1 MSVPGDAGYEVE
13 RFAEKK
19 CETCGKQGRCNEY
32 LQAACLDAGHWLNW
46 IPKQKLASPIGE
58 TVLTDNDFKEI
69 FLRKYGYIPAT
80 QARDSVDL
88 NRKFQDAHTRSIV
101 IPETRR
107 ELIRQG
113 WKSPEEIQELITKVS
128 NASNREGHTDQE
140 RLMKECGWKSPEEI
154 QKSFNPES
162 LNYKKGVID
171 GRLFESR
178 EVAKELKK
186 ITVYPD
192 SDTVFDD
199 RVVIGREEY
208 DAIIRRLEG

>member
-1 MSVPGDAGYEVE
+1 MKMSVPGDAGYEVE
-13 RFAEKK
+13 KFTEKK
-19 CETCGKQGRCNEY
+19 CETCIGQCVDRQN
-32 LQAACLDAGHWLNW
+32 AATCKDWYPK
-46 IPKQKLASPIGE
+46 IPKPASPIGE
-58 TVLTDNDFKEI
+58 TVLTQVE
-69 FLRKYGYIPAT
+69 FLEVLPKYRDLILAERKK
-80 QARDSVDL
+80 RDLGDTGVYCVV
-88 NRKFQDAHTRSIV
+88 QDAHTRS
-101 IPETRR
+101 
-107 ELIRQG
+107 ELVKQG

-192 SDTVFDD
+192 SDAVFDD

-208 DAIIRRLEG
+208 DALIRRLEGK